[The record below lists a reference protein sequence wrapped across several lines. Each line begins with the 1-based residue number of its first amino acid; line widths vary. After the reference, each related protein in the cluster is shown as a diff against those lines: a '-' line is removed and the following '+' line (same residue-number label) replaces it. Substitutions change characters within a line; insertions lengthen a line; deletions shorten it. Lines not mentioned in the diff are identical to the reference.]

1 KERSLMKVHLTLKN
15 DLKMEN
21 TCKNPDCDNLI
32 PEGKKLYCSE
42 SCKRTAQNKR
52 AWVKKTNLGGLTA
65 SEEIQHNEIHM
76 ENSNQESFGLQL
88 LNPGAG
94 MPVPKDP
101 ASVQYALFEYKS
113 KLDMAI
119 AEVRR
124 LMDKDETNKEKIRE
138 KEREVDDL
146 KRTIEKMEGEKNAKS
161 GIGQVLDGF
170 RDEGGQLDMAGL
182 GQLVKGAGEG
192 LAAVMN
198 KGASA
203 PSQLTG
209 LDAEK
214 PAEIKEHVTAF
225 TNWFSGIDPQQRE
238 TAWSVINAMASS
250 PELAIQFINIIQH
263 ANIRQTAN

>member
-1 KERSLMKVHLTLKN
+1 
-15 DLKMEN
+15 MEIS
-21 TCKNPDCDNLI
+21 CKNPDCDNLI
-32 PEGKKLYCSE
+32 PDGKVLYCCNT
-42 SCKRTAQNKR
+42 CKRTAQNKR
-52 AWVKKTNLGGLTA
+52 AWTKRQHLGGVPE
-65 SEEIQHNEIHM
+65 SEENEIIETNM
-76 ENSNQESFGLQL
+76 GNSNEQSFGLQL

-113 KLDMAI
+113 KLEMAI
-119 AEVRR
+119 AEVKR

-138 KEREVDDL
+138 KENEVADL
-146 KRTIEKMEGEKNAKS
+146 KRTIEKLEDEKNAKS

-209 LDAEK
+209 LDAEI